1 MSQPESGAPVWRP
14 VGRARAHEL
23 VIDAIED
30 QILAGTLAV
39 GDPLPPERELAARLE
54 VSRAGVREAIR
65 VLEGQGV
72 VRSSV
77 GSGREAGTFIA
88 AMPTAALTRFL
99 RLHVA
104 LANFP
109 VDDVVAARV
118 MLERSSAALA
128 AQHADAEALAV
139 VRRSLDAMDAP
150 GLPREEFNE
159 HDTHFHVAIA
169 EAGGNRLVADM
180 TTAIRDSLRLPILA
194 ALRALDDWGGT
205 CGRLRAQHHGIYDA
219 IVSGD
224 ATRAADLAEAHILQA
239 QAELGTTTG
248 PTPTT

>member
-1 MSQPESGAPVWRP
+1 MSQPAVAPVWRP

-30 QILAGTLAV
+30 QILAGTLTV

-128 AQHADAEALAV
+128 AQRADADALAV
-139 VRRSLDAMDAP
+139 VRRSLEAMDAD
-150 GLPREEFNE
+150 GLAREAFNE
-159 HDTHFHVAIA
+159 HDTVFHVAIA

-180 TTAIRDSLRLPILA
+180 TTAIRDSLRLPILDA
-194 ALRALDDWGGT
+194 IRRLPDWGAT
-205 CGRLRAQHHGIYDA
+205 CGRLRTQHHAIYDA
-219 IVSGD
+219 IAAGE
-224 ATRAADLAEAHILQA
+224 AARAADLAEQHIREA
-239 QAELGTTTG
+239 QAELGTRIQPG
-248 PTPTT
+248 